1 MNKVLIFKNTFRL
14 NLQKKTT
21 RIAFGILGYEKL
33 NLVIQSK
40 FSQTAIYKFC
50 LICSKGT
57 HISTLKF
64 VTLLIELDIFPIYS
78 RCRKKYHFLPYRKNW
93 Y

>member
-33 NLVIQSK
+33 NLVIQSNCYIQVLFNLLK
-40 FSQTAIYKFC
+40 R
-50 LICSKGT
+50 
-57 HISTLKF
+57 STY
-64 VTLLIELDIFPIYS
+64 I
-78 RCRKKYHFLPYRKNW
+78 HFKVC
-93 Y
+93 

>member
-21 RIAFGILGYEKL
+21 RIAFGILGNEKL

-40 FSQTAIYKFC
+40 FSQTAAIYKFC

-64 VTLLIELDIFPIYS
+64 VSLLI
-78 RCRKKYHFLPYRKNW
+78 
-93 Y
+93 